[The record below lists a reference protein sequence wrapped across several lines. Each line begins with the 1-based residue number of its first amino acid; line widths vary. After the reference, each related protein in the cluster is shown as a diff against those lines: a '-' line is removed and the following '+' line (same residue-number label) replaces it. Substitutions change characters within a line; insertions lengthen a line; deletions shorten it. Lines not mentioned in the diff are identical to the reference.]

1 MSSVDQPIHI
11 AAIVGSLRQESLN
24 RRLFNAAVALAPAHI
39 TFSEHGIGAL
49 PHFNADLEHDPA
61 PTIVSLRE
69 AVGSADALVIV
80 SPEYNYSV
88 PGVVKN
94 AIDWLSRPS
103 GRSVLA
109 HKPAAI
115 AGAASG
121 RSGTMRAQLHLRQI
135 LTAVNMV
142 TVSKPEVY
150 VPFAAEKFDENGLL
164 TDEMTRDAIIGLI
177 AALERTVLERRLIAE
192 NEID

>member
-1 MSSVDQPIHI
+1 
-11 AAIVGSLRQESLN
+11 
-24 RRLFNAAVALAPAHI
+24 
-39 TFSEHGIGAL
+39 
-49 PHFNADLEHDPA
+49 
-61 PTIVSLRE
+61 
-69 AVGSADALVIV
+69 
-80 SPEYNYSV
+80 
-88 PGVVKN
+88 
-94 AIDWLSRPS
+94 
-103 GRSVLA
+103 
-109 HKPAAI
+109 
-115 AGAASG
+115 
-121 RSGTMRAQLHLRQI
+121 MRAQLHLRQI